1 MSDLPRLI
9 IGNKNYSTWSLR
21 PWLLLHGFK
30 VDFDEQLV
38 SLNAKGL
45 QERLRKFSK
54 TARVPVLIDGAT
66 TIWDSLA
73 ICEYVNENYLDGRGW
88 PRKTHDRALA
98 RSIVAEMHSGFS
110 ALRNELPMNIR
121 ASRIVEMSDDT
132 KEDIRRVDEIFNQ
145 YVRAD
150 VNGNPHLFG
159 EFGIA
164 DCFFA
169 PVVMRFK
176 TYAPELSI
184 IAQGYCD
191 ALQAHSSFKKWIG
204 DALLENEIIEQD
216 EAGREV

>member
-1 MSDLPRLI
+1 LSDLPRLI

-21 PWLLLHGFK
+21 PWLLLRGFK
-30 VDFDEQLV
+30 IDFDEQLV

-45 QERLRKFSK
+45 QERLREFSK

-73 ICEYVNENYLDGRGW
+73 ICEYVNEKFLNGLGW
-88 PRKTHDRALA
+88 PRKIGDRALA
-98 RSIVAEMHSGFS
+98 RSIVAEMHSGFN

-121 ASRIVEMSDDT
+121 ASRMVEMSADT

-150 VNGNPHLFG
+150 VNGDSRLFG

-169 PVVMRFK
+169 PVVMRFS
-176 TYAPELSI
+176 TYAPQLSSV
-184 IAQGYCD
+184 AQSYCD
-191 ALQAHSSFKKWIG
+191 SMRAHSSLNKWIS